1 MQPLKVGE
9 RTPADKPSDDIRASR
24 IITLFEL
31 AVVDPTELVF
41 VILKLIVL
49 PTSLAWTT
57 YVELV
62 DPIIAEP
69 SFFH

>member
-9 RTPADKPSDDIRASR
+9 RTPADKPSEDIRPSR

-49 PTSLAWTT
+49 PTSLA
-57 YVELV
+57 
-62 DPIIAEP
+62 
-69 SFFH
+69 